1 MTSSDDDR
9 TAQLLRQ
16 ALAEEASEVK
26 PGPDGL
32 QTIQR
37 RTAAAAS
44 PPRRASRFGS
54 SPMQPLRRP
63 WVLGALGAGAATA
76 AVIVTVV
83 LVGENNSPE
92 GTPVAS
98 RPSASADVTGGP
110 DASTDPSV
118 GTDPGATSD
127 PSTTA
132 DPTATT
138 DPSPTTDPGGTTEP
152 TPVRV
157 YYVGPDPS
165 APTVSPR
172 LYSEVHTVQATET
185 TSHLASVHEFLTGAA
200 ADPDYRSGWPAG
212 VDVSEISQSNGVTT
226 IALKGDADLR
236 TDPGSGPADARDK
249 AAIQALLATAGVK
262 GAATF
267 TYNGAPVERI
277 LASDASVS
285 AQAEE
290 MVRAPISI
298 ENVTDG
304 QTVANPVTIVIS
316 GNVFEGTVNWRL
328 TDSKGRQVDDGYVT
342 TSMGVW
348 TEASAKLGSLEP
360 GTYTFE
366 AFEYSAENGEPLHP
380 DDKTFTVK

>member
-26 PGPDGL
+26 PGADGL

-44 PPRRASRFGS
+44 PPKRASRFGS

-63 WVLGALGAGAATA
+63 WALGALGAAAATA

-83 LVGENNSPE
+83 VVGENNSPE
-92 GTPVAS
+92 RTPVAD
-98 RPSASADVTGGP
+98 RPSASADATGGP
-110 DASTDPSV
+110 NATSDPSV
-118 GTDPGATSD
+118 GTDPSAT
-127 PSTTA
+127 P

-138 DPSPTTDPGGTTEP
+138 DPGTTTEPGTTTAPGGQTEP

-165 APTVSPR
+165 APTVTPR
-172 LYSEVHTVQATET
+172 LYSEMHTVQATEA
-185 TSHLASVHEFLTGAA
+185 TSPLAAVHEFLTAA
-200 ADPDYRSGWPAG
+200 PADPDYRSGWPAG
-212 VDVSEISQSNGVTT
+212 VDVSEISLSKGVTT
-226 IALKGDADLR
+226 IALEGEADLR
-236 TDPGSGPADARDK
+236 TGPGSGPADARDE

-277 LASDASVS
+277 LASDASVT

-290 MVRAPISI
+290 LVRAPISI
-298 ENVTDG
+298 QNVTDG

-316 GNVFEGTVNWRL
+316 GNVFEGTVNWLL
-328 TDSKGRQVDDGYVT
+328 TDSKGRQVDEGYVT
-342 TSMGVW
+342 TSMGAW
-348 TEASAKLGSLEP
+348 TEASARLGTLKP